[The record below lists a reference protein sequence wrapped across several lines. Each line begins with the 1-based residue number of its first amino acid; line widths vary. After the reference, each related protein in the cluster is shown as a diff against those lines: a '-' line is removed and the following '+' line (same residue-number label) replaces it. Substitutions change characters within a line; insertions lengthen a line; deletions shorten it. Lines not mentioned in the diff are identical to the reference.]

1 MLKHKRTQAQ
11 SCFTNELHEALMDK
25 DYSSFW
31 RSWNA
36 KFGHAISSQVING
49 TSDHG
54 SIAEAFGD
62 IFDAC
67 CQPNNNMAHDRL
79 KQQFEHMY
87 DGYCGAA
94 FDVESSI
101 NVELVDRAIRD
112 LKLGRAAGPDGICAE
127 HLVYCHPLVCVL
139 LSLLFRLMFMY
150 RYVPDSFG
158 LGMISPL
165 LKGDNCNRTVAENYR
180 AITISPCVSK
190 VFGLSSMFH
199 ESLRSEDLQFGFKKG
214 RGCRDAIYTLRGIVG
229 SAAMLCALDISKAF
243 DKMSHPVLYIKL
255 MQRNIPKCFL
265 DVLINWYSK
274 SYAFVRWGSFVSRV
288 FLISAGVRQGGVLSL
303 VSLLFLWIL

>member
-1 MLKHKRTQAQ
+1 VGKHHTWVALGRHREGPVANAMRKARCEYKLMLKHKRTQAQ
-11 SCFTNELHEALMDK
+11 SCFTKELHESLMDK

-36 KFGHAISSQVING
+36 KFGHAIGSQVING

-67 CQPNNNMAHDRL
+67 CQPKNNMAHERL

-127 HLVYCHPLVCVL
+127 HLVYCHPSVCVL
-139 LSLLFRLMFMY
+139 LSLLFRLMFMTD
-150 RYVPDSFG
+150 VTP
-158 LGMISPL
+158 
-165 LKGDNCNRTVAENYR
+165 
-180 AITISPCVSK
+180 AI
-190 VFGLSSMFH
+190 LS
-199 ESLRSEDLQFGFKKG
+199 
-214 RGCRDAIYTLRGIVG
+214 RD
-229 SAAMLCALDISKAF
+229 F
-243 DKMSHPVLYIKL
+243 D
-255 MQRNIPKCFL
+255 
-265 DVLINWYSK
+265 
-274 SYAFVRWGSFVSRV
+274 A
-288 FLISAGVRQGGVLSL
+288 
-303 VSLLFLWIL
+303 